1 MYTPSPLSDL
11 PNELLYPPDPDLGK
25 TCRSKDNQKRIK
37 SGLVL
42 SFIIHLNPSYVV
54 CMEGGGIVE
63 LHDVLRVA
71 GIGLLIA
78 ILHLFF
84 ESTGKK
90 EFAFFLFF
98 VGYIYMTIE
107 LLRLLKLFFYEISTF
122 LEWLMM
128 TS

>member
-1 MYTPSPLSDL
+1 MTQIYIYKKSLAFARLFFIFSSNLSYT
-11 PNELLYPPDPDLGK
+11 N
-25 TCRSKDNQKRIK
+25 
-37 SGLVL
+37 
-42 SFIIHLNPSYVV
+42 

-107 LLRLLKLFFYEISTF
+107 LLRLLKLFFYEISSF
-122 LEWLMM
+122 LEWLLM

>member
-1 MYTPSPLSDL
+1 MYLKGACVFLIFS
-11 PNELLYPPDPDLGK
+11 N
-25 TCRSKDNQKRIK
+25 
-37 SGLVL
+37 V
-42 SFIIHLNPSYVV
+42 HSYANS
-54 CMEGGGIVE
+54 MEGGGIVE

-107 LLRLLKLFFYEISTF
+107 LLRLLRLFFYEISTF
-122 LEWLMM
+122 LEWLIM

>member
-1 MYTPSPLSDL
+1 MLTH
-11 PNELLYPPDPDLGK
+11 GF
-25 TCRSKDNQKRIK
+25 
-37 SGLVL
+37 
-42 SFIIHLNPSYVV
+42 FIFLQVVSYVDD
-54 CMEGGGIVE
+54 MEGGGIVE

-78 ILHLFF
+78 LLHLFF

-90 EFAFFLFF
+90 EFSFFLFF

-107 LLRLLKLFFYEISTF
+107 LLRLLKVFFYEISTF
-122 LEWLMM
+122 LEWLIM

>member
-1 MYTPSPLSDL
+1 MASSYD
-11 PNELLYPPDPDLGK
+11 K
-25 TCRSKDNQKRIK
+25 T
-37 SGLVL
+37 
-42 SFIIHLNPSYVV
+42 
-54 CMEGGGIVE
+54 MEGGDIVE

-107 LLRLLKLFFYEISTF
+107 LLRLLKLFFFEISAF
-122 LEWLMM
+122 LEWLIM
-128 TS
+128 S

>member
-1 MYTPSPLSDL
+1 MHF
-11 PNELLYPPDPDLGK
+11 
-25 TCRSKDNQKRIK
+25 
-37 SGLVL
+37 
-42 SFIIHLNPSYVV
+42 SFILRSTLSYVV

-71 GIGLLIA
+71 GIGILIA

-90 EFAFFLFF
+90 AFAFFLFF

-107 LLRLLKLFFYEISTF
+107 LLRLLRLFFYEISSF
-122 LEWLMM
+122 LEWLTM

>member
-1 MYTPSPLSDL
+1 
-11 PNELLYPPDPDLGK
+11 
-25 TCRSKDNQKRIK
+25 
-37 SGLVL
+37 
-42 SFIIHLNPSYVV
+42 
-54 CMEGGGIVE
+54 MEGGGIVE

-71 GIGLLIA
+71 GIGILIA

-90 EFAFFLFF
+90 EYAFFLFF

-107 LLRLLKLFFYEISTF
+107 LLRLLRLFFYEISTF

>member
-1 MYTPSPLSDL
+1 MFTQESTSKTSIQSPSKMIEKGFDL
-11 PNELLYPPDPDLGK
+11 NGPGIFL
-25 TCRSKDNQKRIK
+25 
-37 SGLVL
+37 L
-42 SFIIHLNPSYVV
+42 SFLFIIRPTLSYVV

-71 GIGLLIA
+71 GIGILIA

>member
-1 MYTPSPLSDL
+1 MCQTV
-11 PNELLYPPDPDLGK
+11 NFFKKLLHF
-25 TCRSKDNQKRIK
+25 
-37 SGLVL
+37 
-42 SFIIHLNPSYVV
+42 SFIFHSTPSYVV

-71 GIGLLIA
+71 GIGILIA

>member
-1 MYTPSPLSDL
+1 MASSYD
-11 PNELLYPPDPDLGK
+11 K
-25 TCRSKDNQKRIK
+25 TR
-37 SGLVL
+37 
-42 SFIIHLNPSYVV
+42 
-54 CMEGGGIVE
+54 EGGDIVE

-107 LLRLLKLFFYEISTF
+107 LLRLLKLFFFEISAF
-122 LEWLMM
+122 LEWLIM
-128 TS
+128 S